1 VRTDAFIGRFGVA
14 VTLAC
19 ALAVTSTT
27 VALTMPSVRQ
37 SLGITPPPPAPSYA
51 VGDTIDVPSEIFSGA
66 PNTLLLFFRSGCGAC
81 ERMKPFLSKLAA
93 RENGT
98 TVRVV
103 AVTGQQNRPS
113 SIKFAQQIG
122 LDVSHL
128 ATIDVTKLRLKNVP
142 TWVLVDRSGR
152 IRAALEGIPAQADQ
166 DHLLR
171 TVTALSQTH

>member
-1 VRTDAFIGRFGVA
+1 VA

-37 SLGITPPPPAPSYA
+37 SLGITPPAPAPSYA
-51 VGDTIDVPSEIFSGA
+51 VGDTIDVPSEIFSSA
-66 PNTLLLFFRSGCGAC
+66 PNTLLLFFRSDCGAC

-93 RENGT
+93 RDNGA
-98 TVRVV
+98 TVHVV
-103 AVTGQQNRPS
+103 AVTGPQNHLS
-113 SIKFAQQIG
+113 SVKFAQQIG
-122 LDVSHL
+122 LDASHL
-128 ATIDVTKLRLKNVP
+128 AAIDVTRLRLKNVP
-142 TWVLVDRSGR
+142 AWVLVDRSGHV
-152 IRAALEGIPAQADQ
+152 RAALEGIPAQADQ